1 MSRFIVEPAL
11 NAAKRVLSQTAL
23 DISAATSGRRY
34 PYRLISQRNRPALQL
49 LASYQCRVLR
59 ELRRYWLEHDIHV
72 AIHRLCQL

>member
-34 PYRLISQRNRPALQL
+34 PYRLISSEKPTRIAASCFLSVKGVARTTPP
-49 LASYQCRVLR
+49 LA
-59 ELRRYWLEHDIHV
+59 
-72 AIHRLCQL
+72 